1 MRNVS
6 LAGHAVSGI
15 GLGCMSMSAG
25 VGAGDAASTRSI
37 RRVLDLGVSFLDTET
52 SN

>member
-1 MRNVS
+1 MRHGS
-6 LAGHAVSGI
+6 LAGHEVSGI

-25 VGAGDAASTRSI
+25 AGADDAASTRSI